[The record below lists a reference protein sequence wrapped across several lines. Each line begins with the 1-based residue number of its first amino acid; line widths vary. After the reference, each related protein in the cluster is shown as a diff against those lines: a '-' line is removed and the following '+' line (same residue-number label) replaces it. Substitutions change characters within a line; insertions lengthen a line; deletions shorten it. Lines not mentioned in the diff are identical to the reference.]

1 MLNKKKLTA
10 ITLATLTLLS
20 QTPAIEARIMAGS
33 ISEKKQTTKVVKLL
47 NTARKHVSKGKNQDA
62 INTYWKVLELDSHEP
77 YAYLEMGEL
86 YKNLEIYD
94 RSIEMLIS
102 GLEIGEKE
110 LDADTICHYYC
121 ILTEVYSIT
130 NQQGL
135 ANKSLIK
142 AAEIAPRNPM
152 PRKILGDIYLKNN
165 RIANAFKAYKKAL
178 ELDPYYH
185 PATQALDELKA
196 EYPNQLPQEDKDKD
210 YIKKVAVKL
219 QPSTQTSKKSDSPSK
234 DKGVK
239 PTIQATKVEEINQPK
254 KEKPEIKQV
263 QQEPVI
269 AATSQQN
276 IDDNQTQTA
285 KEEEPKQEKTKEIMD
300 KRPLPLDSKELAK
313 LDKAKKQK
321 KNKKQSKQQKPQTPE
336 EIEKAIAE
344 KEQAASVSKE
354 ENKKM
359 SSKEKDQHY
368 LELFLAGNPTEKEEA
383 INYFINQ
390 GEIGLYQ
397 IEELI
402 YDSNPDVRL
411 LAVRALP
418 LFEDYKDEVKSIL
431 QDALDD
437 NDPELAEE
445 IKKALSLL

>member
-62 INTYWKVLELDSHEP
+62 LNTYWKVLELDSHEP
-77 YAYLEMGEL
+77 YAYLEIGEL

-94 RSIEMLIS
+94 RSIEMLTS

-121 ILTEVYSIT
+121 VLTEVYVIT

-165 RIANAFKAYKKAL
+165 RIANAFKAYKKAI

-196 EYPNQLPQEDKDKD
+196 EYGNQLPKEDKDKD

-219 QPSTQTSKKSDSPSK
+219 EPSPQTNNKQNISNQENNISKTNPPKQ
-234 DKGVK
+234 DKPDNK
-239 PTIQATKVEEINQPK
+239 Q
-254 KEKPEIKQV
+254 EIKPA
-263 QQEPVI
+263 QQESVI
-269 AATSQQN
+269 ATIPQSNNDEKQ
-276 IDDNQTQTA
+276 II
-285 KEEEPKQEKTKEIMD
+285 KEEEPKPKKSKEIMD
-300 KRPLPLDSKELAK
+300 IRPLPLDSKELAK
-313 LDKAKKQK
+313 LDKAKQK
-321 KNKKQSKQQKPQTPE
+321 KNKKQSKQQKHPQTAE

-344 KEQAASVSKE
+344 KEQTASVSTE
-354 ENKKM
+354 SSKKM
-359 SSKEKDQHY
+359 TSKEMDQHNI
-368 LELFLAGNPTEKEEA
+368 ELFLAGNPTQKEEA

-390 GEIGLYQ
+390 GETGLYQ
-397 IEELI
+397 IEELL

-418 LFEDYKDEVKSIL
+418 LFEDYKEEVKTML
-431 QDALDD
+431 QDALED
-437 NDPELAEE
+437 NDTEVAEE
-445 IKKALSLL
+445 IQKALSLM

>member
-1 MLNKKKLTA
+1 MFNRNKITA
-10 ITLATLTLLS
+10 ITLAALTFLS
-20 QTPAIEARIMAGS
+20 QAPSIDARIMAGS
-33 ISEKKQTTKVVKLL
+33 VSEKKQTSKVSKLL
-47 NTARKHVSKGKNQDA
+47 NTARKHVSKGKNQNA
-62 INTYWKVLELDSHEP
+62 IDTYWKVLELDSHEP

-86 YKNLEIYD
+86 YKTLQISD
-94 RSIEMLIS
+94 RSIEMLTS

-135 ANKSLIK
+135 ANKTLIK

-185 PATQALDELKA
+185 PATKALDELKM
-196 EYPNQLPQEDKDKD
+196 EYGNQLPQEDKDKD

-219 QPSTQTSKKSDSPSK
+219 ESPSK
-234 DKGVK
+234 TNNEQSSTAKDNSISQSKTDALEQPKNNVVK
-239 PTIQATKVEEINQPK
+239 VKSSSEQTNEKTLTQEVVSSANTNEEIPK
-254 KEKPEIKQV
+254 TTSKTNVKDIKD
-263 QQEPVI
+263 E
-269 AATSQQN
+269 
-276 IDDNQTQTA
+276 
-285 KEEEPKQEKTKEIMD
+285 
-300 KRPLPLDSKELAK
+300 RPLPLEAKELAK
-313 LDKAKKQK
+313 LEMAKQK
-321 KNKKQSKQQKPQTPE
+321 KNKKQKSDNKKKTQTSE
-336 EIEKAIAE
+336 EIEKAISDS
-344 KEQAASVSKE
+344 EQTALVPSE
-354 ENKKM
+354 QNKSM

-368 LELFLAGNPTEKEEA
+368 IELFLAGNPTQKEEA
-383 INYFINQ
+383 VDYFINQ
-390 GEIGLYQ
+390 GETGLYQ
-397 IEELI
+397 IEELL

-418 LFEDYKDEVKSIL
+418 LFVDYKEEVKSIL
-431 QDALDD
+431 QDATED
-437 NDPELAEE
+437 NDPIVSEE